1 MPPLDDYL
9 SDSESAR
16 ICGVS
21 INTLNRFISTGYLK
35 VEHDHDGLR
44 LFSKNQL
51 RRVFGV
57 SESAFHKN
65 IPSTKITAS
74 NAAAKLEVAMPNPQA
89 NKEEPKSPHLRVVNS
104 NDQNLEV
111 ELSPLPSSNRESDLH
126 AAPSATETETITT
139 NNQDMIAGTVKT
151 SIPPSVLAQ
160 KDLVA
165 ELNSQIESLSLSIR
179 GLEAEM
185 SLKDAEKS
193 KFENIILLLEKM
205 LDIRES
211 EIDSLKRQQKW
222 LEERVEKMEER
233 SKREQLLLLAESE
246 TVRKLVIFQKRS
258 PVRAALEWLGLAEST
273 ENRSTIDSNR

>member
-51 RRVFGV
+51 KRVFGV
-57 SESAFHKN
+57 NEAAFNKVQ
-65 IPSTKITAS
+65 PLRTVSQS
-74 NAAAKLEVAMPNPQA
+74 NAALKVEPDTETTPLESSP
-89 NKEEPKSPHLRVVNS
+89 KEEPKTPHLKIVSPIESPTAPITIVAAKDDS
-104 NDQNLEV
+104 IEPTVTKQSEEKVAASILPTTKSISDQGV
-111 ELSPLPSSNRESDLH
+111 
-126 AAPSATETETITT
+126 
-139 NNQDMIAGTVKT
+139 
-151 SIPPSVLAQ
+151 
-160 KDLVA
+160 VA
-165 ELNSQIESLSLSIR
+165 ELNRQIDTLSLKIND
-179 GLEAEM
+179 LESELA
-185 SLKDAEKS
+185 LKNAEKS
-193 KFENIILLLEKM
+193 KFENVINLLEKM

-233 SKREQLLLLAESE
+233 SQREQLLLLAESE

-258 PVRAALEWLGLAEST
+258 PVRAALEWLGLAEPT
-273 ENRSTIDSNR
+273 DTRTTIESNR

>member
-51 RRVFGV
+51 KRVFGV
-57 SESAFHKN
+57 NEAAFSKVQPLRN
-65 IPSTKITAS
+65 VIQS
-74 NAAAKLEVAMPNPQA
+74 NAALKVEPEAEATPLESSP
-89 NKEEPKSPHLRVVNS
+89 KEEPKTPHLKIVSPILANTTTERLAEAKEDPREPTTIKKSLETAEPSDYSTTKSISEQAVVS
-104 NDQNLEV
+104 
-111 ELSPLPSSNRESDLH
+111 
-126 AAPSATETETITT
+126 
-139 NNQDMIAGTVKT
+139 
-151 SIPPSVLAQ
+151 
-160 KDLVA
+160 
-165 ELNSQIESLSLSIR
+165 ELNRQIDTLSVKIND
-179 GLEAEM
+179 LERDLE
-185 SLKDAEKS
+185 LKDAEKN
-193 KFENIILLLEKM
+193 KFENVITLLEKM

-233 SKREQLLLLAESE
+233 SQREQLLLLAESE

-258 PVRAALEWLGLAEST
+258 PVRAALEWLGLAEPT
-273 ENRSTIDSNR
+273 DTRTTIESNR